1 MKHSFEVEIAKKYG
15 IEVALLLDNIIFWVA
30 KNKAN
35 NKHFYDGK
43 YWTYNSAR
51 AFTELFPYFNQ
62 IKIKRLLQTMKEE
75 NLIYVGNFNKNS
87 YDRTNWYAVNE
98 KLIQSIVQNSTIDGM
113 QIDTIDGSNLTNG
126 KDENDQPIPD
136 INTDSK
142 QYKDNDE
149 IEDFFESVWQLYP
162 RKEGKGS
169 ISKSQK
175 KKLYKIGFEEMSR
188 AITRYKLKIQK
199 EGIEK
204 KYIKQGSTFF
214 NSGYIDY
221 LDSNSEEVKPK
232 PKKQEIKIIERD
244 YLHGEVTPF
253 Y

>member
-1 MKHSFEVEIAKKYG
+1 MEGYIRLYRKLLENPVVCKDSEHIAVWIY
-15 IEVALLLDNIIFWVA
+15 LLL
-30 KNKAN
+30 
-35 NKHFYDGK
+35 
-43 YWTYNSAR
+43 
-51 AFTELFPYFNQ
+51 
-62 IKIKRLLQTMKEE
+62 
-75 NLIYVGNFNKNS
+75 
-87 YDRTNWYAVNE
+87 
-98 KLIQSIVQNSTIDGM
+98 NSTHKEYDLM
-113 QIDTIDGSNLTNG
+113 FNG
-126 KDENDQPIPD
+126 KRITMQPGQLLTGRKSISSSLK
-136 INTDSK
+136 ISESKVQRILKTFEIEQQIEQQTTTKNRLISILSWNEYQYVEQQNEQQVNNNRTTSEQQVNTNNNVK
-142 QYKDNDE
+142 NIKNVKNKDNDE
-149 IEDFFESVWQLYP
+149 IEDFFESVWQIYP

-169 ISKSQK
+169 ISKIQK

-188 AITRYKLKIQK
+188 AINRYKLKIQK

-214 NSGYIDY
+214 KSGYIDY